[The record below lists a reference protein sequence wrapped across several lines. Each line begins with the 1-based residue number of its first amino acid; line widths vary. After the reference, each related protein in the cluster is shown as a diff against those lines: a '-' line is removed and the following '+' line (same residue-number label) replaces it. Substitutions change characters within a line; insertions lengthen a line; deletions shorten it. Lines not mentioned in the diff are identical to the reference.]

1 MGLSWKEHVAK
12 FRAEH
17 PEVPYKK
24 VFGEAAKTYNS
35 SPSSDKK
42 ETSTTHTDSE
52 EESSSSGSSSGS
64 TKKMK
69 KKFEEIGKSMCK
81 MCICKMCGN
90 HMHNKKEGKGTRKRR
105 VKKGKKTGFF

>member
-35 SPSSDKK
+35 PDKK
-42 ETSTTHTDSE
+42 ETSTEQTDSE
-52 EESSSSGSSSGS
+52 EMSSSSGSSSGS

-69 KKFEEIGKSMCK
+69 KKFEEIGKSVCK

-90 HMHNKKEGKGTRKRR
+90 HMNNKKDGKGTRKRMG
-105 VKKGKKTGFF
+105 KKGKKSGVF